1 MCQKSGSRS
10 GAKPWQ
16 ASREAK
22 DARPA
27 WPSTS
32 STNTPDSEP
41 SLRHTFLTRQG
52 QVGRVALL
60 WTRAR
65 IAGHSSITISARYV
79 HPSEDAVLLAVE
91 KLDRRKIG
99 HSEKSASE
107 TANDE
112 TLLSA

>member
-1 MCQKSGSRS
+1 MAGFKGGQGCSACLAVHIKHEYAGLRTQSEAHLPYSPR
-10 GAKPWQ
+10 
-16 ASREAK
+16 AS
-22 DARPA
+22 
-27 WPSTS
+27 
-32 STNTPDSEP
+32 
-41 SLRHTFLTRQG
+41 
-52 QVGRVALL
+52 RVALL

-107 TANDE
+107 TASDE